1 MGRLIAAEFR
11 KLATTRLWL
20 WLLLGS
26 LALTALFA
34 SLGIA
39 FSDDPDNPSPPLSS
53 GAGQQTILSVGQG
66 AAGSLV
72 AVLAA
77 IGITGEFRHRTATAT
92 FLSTP
97 DRTRVVVA
105 KALTYVL
112 VAVGYALACVGL
124 TLAIVVP
131 WLGSMD
137 IDVAVTAGGNL
148 ATLVGV
154 VIAVALYALI
164 GVGLGALLRD
174 QVATVVA
181 LLVYLYVVE
190 PVITRIPALGDF
202 SKFLPGS
209 AAAAVTR
216 VTQRGVEFLPGWQGG
231 LVLTAYGALLAV
243 AGSMLVARRDVT

>member
-1 MGRLIAAEFR
+1 MGRLIAAELR

-39 FSDDPDNPSPPLSS
+39 FSDDPENPSPPLSS
-53 GAGQQTILSVGQG
+53 PQGQQTILSVGQG

-77 IGITGEFRHRTATAT
+77 IGITGEYRHRTATVT

-97 DRTRVVVA
+97 HRGQVVLA

-112 VAVGYALACVGL
+112 VAIGYGLACVAL
-124 TLAIVVP
+124 TLAIVLP
-131 WLGSMD
+131 WLGSMG
-137 IDVAVTAGGNL
+137 IDVSLTGGGNL

-154 VIAVALYALI
+154 VVAVALYALI

-202 SKFLPGS
+202 SKFLPAS
-209 AAAAVTR
+209 AGAALSQVS
-216 VTQRGVEFLPGWQGG
+216 QQGVEFLSAWQGG
-231 LVLTAYGALLAV
+231 AVLAAYGALLAAV
-243 AGSMLVARRDVT
+243 GTMLVVRRDVT